1 MNKSQTKSQKQEEKI
16 LTKKKRIKEIE
27 TEKSKT
33 MQNKDLELHKKSVF
47 ERSLGKLWIRIIG
60 VISIFITIVILAF
73 EYDLLYLETLLLIT
87 LIIDIGFFLI
97 LLSVK
102 ILADIDEPRDY
113 HETKT
118 WERAGII
125 LVLIM
130 FTYLLYSL
138 FLNSPLGIMNLNFP
152 DWFVDNSKVEG
163 ILNAVF
169 FIISSL
175 FIGFIYLFLNIRFS
189 IHLFHAHKDKV
200 LDFDEEVK
208 AKKTEKIL
216 WIFLV
221 LFSVAVHVILIFW
234 LFFRTENTTDL
245 KNLLSTFLGLEVLG
259 FNLLTIFIE
268 LILNKQTN
276 KEETDEKKKKATKE
290 KKKSDKNS

>member
-1 MNKSQTKSQKQEEKI
+1 MVYI
-16 LTKKKRIKEIE
+16 
-27 TEKSKT
+27 
-33 MQNKDLELHKKSVF
+33 
-47 ERSLGKLWIRIIG
+47 
-60 VISIFITIVILAF
+60 
-73 EYDLLYLETLLLIT
+73 
-87 LIIDIGFFLI
+87 
-97 LLSVK
+97 
-102 ILADIDEPRDY
+102 
-113 HETKT
+113 
-118 WERAGII
+118 
-125 LVLIM
+125 
-130 FTYLLYSL
+130 
-138 FLNSPLGIMNLNFP
+138 
-152 DWFVDNSKVEG
+152 
-163 ILNAVF
+163 
-169 FIISSL
+169 
-175 FIGFIYLFLNIRFS
+175 FS